1 MNNLYMALMEK
12 GIKPEQSAKAL
23 SDVLHRNERT
33 IRNKLNGTS
42 DFTISEAVTIN
53 SKLFDN
59 KYEIGYLFQRD
70 NQKAS

>member
-12 GIKPEQSAKAL
+12 GIKPDQSAKVI

-33 IRNKLNGTS
+33 IRNKLNGIS
-42 DFTISEAVTIN
+42 DFTISEAVAIN
-53 SKLFDN
+53 SELFGN